1 MSNKNKTIRGAF
13 FGGGQ
18 PDPPKRVPD
27 NLHSRSFAT
36 IQDLISE
43 GEIEGFATASK
54 EGHTKGTTAYDNASL
69 KDVFLD
75 NTPILDPKANSSDP
89 EKKYLHFKD
98 VSFKSKFGTSN
109 QTAMSGIPNIDE
121 FRTPVGV
128 GVDVEKGSP
137 VIRNITTP
145 NVDAVVV
152 TLTWPALQIFKNNG
166 DIVGS
171 EVEYRIQIRLDNG
184 NYVDQIGGD
193 DGIAK
198 IKGRS
203 ADPYARDHR
212 ITIGS
217 YTSSFD
223 IKVIR
228 ETNNSPKSTKQNKF
242 QFTSYQEVF
251 DVSNTYPDSAYVGL
265 RFDSKEFSR
274 VPRRKYRIRGIKVR
288 IPGAGANSSGT
299 PTVVSTQAQAT
310 ALGLGTVSSFGF
322 IHYPDGYI
330 FNGVMGAAQWTTC
343 PAMIL
348 LDLLTNKR
356 YGFGDHI
363 SPNFD
368 LDSPSDTDLYQNL
381 DLFSYVAASKYANAL
396 IDNLTDTG
404 VKEPRFSC
412 NVNIQSPRKAFDV
425 INELSGV
432 MRCMP
437 IWSAGS
443 VSISQDKPATAGYL
457 FNLTNVGEAGFSY
470 SGSSLKQRHA
480 IFSVSYLNMD
490 SSEVDFEVIGDSDSA
505 EDQARRD
512 KLGTAIK
519 KIKAFACTSRGQAA
533 RLGRAM
539 MFAEEQQS
547 EVVTFSTSL
556 DAGVVVR
563 PGTVID
569 INDPVRS
576 GRRRGGRVVA
586 ATTTSITI
594 DEEGST
600 TLTTTDSNGNIT
612 SAPGFPNP
620 PTISV
625 ILSDGTVETKTITA
639 NSSGVLSLDS
649 ALSSAP
655 LANSPYV
662 ISSTTLATQQFRVV
676 NVEEKDEINYAITA
690 ITYINGKYDFIETG
704 KALPERKITTL
715 NDPVSPPSN
724 LKIEEKQVVINNVA
738 HSKLFVTWQ
747 PEKGVAQ
754 YQVNYRYDN
763 GNFISVD
770 VQSSVFEILD
780 NQVGLYEFEVRSYNS
795 ALVLSTELTAGE
807 IDAEGK
813 FGEPEDVTGLS
824 LEPIN
829 EQFVRLKFT
838 QATAVDVLHGGLVYV
853 RHTNQTGGGATFSSS
868 QDVIEAVAGNAT
880 EVIAPALAGTYLL
893 KFQDDSGVFSVNA
906 ASVNLSLVDVA
917 DSITVKEDRED
928 DDTPAFNN
936 TTSSLFTNT
945 QYSSDRGG
953 LILTDPT
960 AVISGTYSQATN
972 STTIT
977 CTINS
982 HGLSQGEFLNF
993 TFTSGDAVD
1002 GKFFI
1007 TSVTNANVF
1016 VITAKKSLEDGDNVF
1031 EEIIHTGDVSVD
1043 RGLRGTYDFLNTLDL
1058 EGVFSLSLKRH
1069 FQGAGFFPTG
1079 LFDDRTGLVNDWPD
1093 WDGAVAESANAKL
1106 SVRTTSDNPNSS
1118 PTYSTFNDLTN
1129 GTFKGRGFQFRAT
1142 LETGDSG
1149 QNMLIQQLGYTAS
1162 MLSRT
1167 EQSSKITSGL
1177 GAKTVTFAA
1186 PFFVGTSSITG
1197 IPKPSVSISPQ
1208 NMATGDFYELNDNNI
1223 SGTQFIVHFKNSS
1236 GGNISR
1242 DFTYT
1247 AVGFGKG
1254 G

>member
-1 MSNKNKTIRGAF
+1 M
-13 FGGGQ
+13 Q
-18 PDPPKRVPD
+18 
-27 NLHSRSFAT
+27 
-36 IQDLISE
+36 
-43 GEIEGFATASK
+43 
-54 EGHTKGTTAYDNASL
+54 
-69 KDVFLD
+69 
-75 NTPILDPKANSSDP
+75 
-89 EKKYLHFKD
+89 
-98 VSFKSKFGTSN
+98 
-109 QTAMSGIPNIDE
+109 
-121 FRTPVGV
+121 
-128 GVDVEKGSP
+128 
-137 VIRNITTP
+137 
-145 NVDAVVV
+145 
-152 TLTWPALQIFKNNG
+152 
-166 DIVGS
+166 
-171 EVEYRIQIRLDNG
+171 
-184 NYVDQIGGD
+184 
-193 DGIAK
+193 
-198 IKGRS
+198 
-203 ADPYARDHR
+203 
-212 ITIGS
+212 
-217 YTSSFD
+217 
-223 IKVIR
+223 
-228 ETNNSPKSTKQNKF
+228 
-242 QFTSYQEVF
+242 
-251 DVSNTYPDSAYVGL
+251 
-265 RFDSKEFSR
+265 
-274 VPRRKYRIRGIKVR
+274 
-288 IPGAGANSSGT
+288 
-299 PTVVSTQAQAT
+299 
-310 ALGLGTVSSFGF
+310 
-322 IHYPDGYI
+322 
-330 FNGVMGAAQWTTC
+330 
-343 PAMIL
+343 
-348 LDLLTNKR
+348 
-356 YGFGDHI
+356 
-363 SPNFD
+363 
-368 LDSPSDTDLYQNL
+368 
-381 DLFSYVAASKYANAL
+381 
-396 IDNLTDTG
+396 
-404 VKEPRFSC
+404 
-412 NVNIQSPRKAFDV
+412 
-425 INELSGV
+425 
-432 MRCMP
+432 
-437 IWSAGS
+437 
-443 VSISQDKPATAGYL
+443 
-457 FNLTNVGEAGFSY
+457 
-470 SGSSLKQRHA
+470 
-480 IFSVSYLNMD
+480 
-490 SSEVDFEVIGDSDSA
+490 
-505 EDQARRD
+505 
-512 KLGTAIK
+512 
-519 KIKAFACTSRGQAA
+519 
-533 RLGRAM
+533 
-539 MFAEEQQS
+539 
-547 EVVTFSTSL
+547 
-556 DAGVVVR
+556 
-563 PGTVID
+563 
-569 INDPVRS
+569 
-576 GRRRGGRVVA
+576 
-586 ATTTSITI
+586 
-594 DEEGST
+594 
-600 TLTTTDSNGNIT
+600 
-612 SAPGFPNP
+612 
-620 PTISV
+620 
-625 ILSDGTVETKTITA
+625 
-639 NSSGVLSLDS
+639 
-649 ALSSAP
+649 
-655 LANSPYV
+655 
-662 ISSTTLATQQFRVV
+662 TQQFRVL
-676 NVEEKDEINYAITA
+676 NVEEKDGINYAITA

-704 KALPERKITTL
+704 QALPERKITTL

-724 LKIEEKQVVINNVA
+724 LKIVEKQVVINNVA
-738 HSKLFVTWQ
+738 HSKIFVTWQ

-780 NQVGLYEFEVRSYNS
+780 SQVGLYEFEVRSYNS
-795 ALVLSTELTAGE
+795 ALVLSTEFTAGE

-813 FGEPEDVTGLS
+813 FDKPEDVTGLS

-893 KFQDDSGVFSVNA
+893 KFQDDSGIFSVNA

-936 TTSSLFTNT
+936 TTSSLFINT

-960 AVISGTYSQATN
+960 AVISGTYSQAPN

-1016 VITAKKSLEDGDNVF
+1016 VITAKESLENEDNVGD
-1031 EEIIHTGDVSVD
+1031 EIIHAGNVSVD
-1043 RGLRGTYDFLNTLDL
+1043 RGLRGTYDFKDTLDL

-1093 WDGAVAESANAKL
+1093 WDGDAAESANAKL
-1106 SVRTTSDNPNSS
+1106 SVRTTSAAPSGSSYANSDF
-1118 PTYSTFNDLTN
+1118 TDKVFNDLTN
-1129 GTFKGRGFQFRAT
+1129 GTFKGRGFQFRST

-1223 SGTQFIVHFKNSS
+1223 TGTQFIVHFKNSS